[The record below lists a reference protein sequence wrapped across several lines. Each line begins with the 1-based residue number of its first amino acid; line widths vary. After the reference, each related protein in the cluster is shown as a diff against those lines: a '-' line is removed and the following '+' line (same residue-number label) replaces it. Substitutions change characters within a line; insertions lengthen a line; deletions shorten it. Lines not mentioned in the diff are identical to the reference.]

1 MHGESVRVISRT
13 AAPAALFAPA
23 IDDAIIPC
31 LLASP
36 KYRDAGAKLKRVLG
50 RVDAL
55 VGGDL
60 LLRWRP
66 GSVASCGHRL
76 SAGALQQ
83 RVAPGGGKHGT
94 RGLVL
99 PRNKN
104 KEKQNTY

>member
-1 MHGESVRVISRT
+1 MRGESVRVFSRT

-36 KYRDAGAKLKRVLG
+36 KYRDAGAKLKGVLG

-66 GSVASCGHRL
+66 GAVASRGHR
-76 SAGALQQ
+76 
-83 RVAPGGGKHGT
+83 V
-94 RGLVL
+94 
-99 PRNKN
+99 
-104 KEKQNTY
+104 

>member
-1 MHGESVRVISRT
+1 MRGESVRVFSRT

-36 KYRDAGAKLKRVLG
+36 KYRDAGAKLKGVLG

-66 GSVASCGHRL
+66 GAVAARGHRL
-76 SAGALQQ
+76 SARAHRRLTG
-83 RVAPGGGKHGT
+83 GGGKAE
-94 RGLVL
+94 
-99 PRNKN
+99 PPCKA
-104 KEKQNTY
+104 E

>member
-1 MHGESVRVISRT
+1 MHGESVRVFSTT

-55 VGGDL
+55 VRGDL

-76 SAGALQQ
+76 SRSGARSKGVGVLKRTG
-83 RVAPGGGKHGT
+83 RVDGGEAET
-94 RGLVL
+94 RNALASC
-99 PRNKN
+99 
-104 KEKQNTY
+104 